1 VAHSDTVTA
10 QRLMPLLGLHPRAV
24 HDCAVRNPVPKVH
37 VYPGQV
43 FVVLHRPERGARGH
57 VHYVELDQYL
67 GPNWLITVH
76 GPMNPVVPLDAA
88 YVETGGIARRVE
100 SGRLRPSQ
108 PCELSAALV
117 EALIVRLREFLIELT
132 QEVWELERQVT
143 AGHMGD
149 PEDFWSRCSGSGT
162 GCWQCTPWPR

>member
-43 FVVLHRPERGARGH
+43 FVVLHRPERGASGH

-76 GPMNPVVPLDAA
+76 RPMNPVGPLDAA
-88 YVETGGIARRVE
+88 YVETGAIARRLE

-108 PCELSAALV
+108 PCELSAALAAHPHTVAFGTTRV
-117 EALIVRLREFLIELT
+117 EPVPRIM
-132 QEVWELERQVT
+132 ER
-143 AGHMGD
+143 D
-149 PEDFWSRCSGSGT
+149 PEARS
-162 GCWQCTPWPR
+162 